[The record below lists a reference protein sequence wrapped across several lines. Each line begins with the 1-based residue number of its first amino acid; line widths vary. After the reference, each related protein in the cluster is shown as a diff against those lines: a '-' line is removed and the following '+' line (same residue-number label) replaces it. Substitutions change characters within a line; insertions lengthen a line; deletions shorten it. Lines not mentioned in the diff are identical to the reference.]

1 MKVLFNSIPVGTRFV
16 SGNKNYE
23 KTANAKGG
31 CCNKSFN
38 AFCIDTEEPRVFS
51 RKDQVEVPDEK
62 Q

>member
-16 SGNKNYE
+16 YMDKHYE
-23 KTANAKGG
+23 KTGMAKSG